1 MLKKIKEATEYIK
14 KTTNFS
20 PPPPPP
26 EYGIILGTGLGSL
39 VSEISIEHSI
49 SYTNIPNFPTS
60 TVEGHQ
66 GKLILGILGKKK
78 VIAMQGRFHYYEG
91 YDLNKITLPVR
102 VMKLLGI
109 KALLISNASGGV
121 NPTFNIGDLMIINDH
136 INLIPNPLIGEN
148 IDTLGPRFP
157 DMSKPYC
164 EKLIKKAEKIA
175 KDYSIE
181 IKKEYMLDLPVLL

>member
-1 MLKKIKEATEYIK
+1 ME
-14 KTTNFS
+14 
-20 PPPPPP
+20 
-26 EYGIILGTGLGSL
+26 IILGTGLGSL

-66 GKLILGILGKKK
+66 RKLILGILGKKK

-109 KALLISNASGGV
+109 SS
-121 NPTFNIGDLMIINDH
+121 FNI
-136 INLIPNPLIGEN
+136 
-148 IDTLGPRFP
+148 
-157 DMSKPYC
+157 KC
-164 EKLIKKAEKIA
+164 
-175 KDYSIE
+175 
-181 IKKEYMLDLPVLL
+181 